1 MTLSMSRAERE
12 AFLAETHVAILSVA
26 EPGRGPLA
34 IPVWYEY
41 EPGRD
46 VRIVTGG
53 KSRKMT
59 LLRAAGRATLCVQDE
74 KPPYRY
80 VTVEGPIA
88 SGVLDVD
95 RDWRGTATRYLGAQ
109 LGEVYL
115 AGMAA
120 ALADAVLFTLRP
132 ERWLTADFRK
142 WRP

>member
-1 MTLSMSRAERE
+1 MTLSMSRAERD
-12 AFLAETHVAILSVA
+12 AFLAEAHVAILSVA
-26 EPGRGPLA
+26 ESGRGPLA
-34 IPVWYEY
+34 VPVWYEY

-46 VRIVTGG
+46 IRVVTGG
-53 KSRKMT
+53 KSRKMS
-59 LLRAAGRATLCVQDE
+59 LLRAAGRATLCAQDE

-88 SGVLDVD
+88 FGTLDVE
-95 RDWRGTATRYLGAQ
+95 RDWRSPAIRYLGAQ
-109 LGEVYL
+109 MGEVYL

-132 ERWLTADFRK
+132 ERWQTADFRK

>member
-1 MTLSMSRAERE
+1 MTLSMSRAERD

-26 EPGRGPLA
+26 ESGRGPLA
-34 IPVWYEY
+34 VPVWYEY

-46 VRIVTGG
+46 IRIVTGG
-53 KSRKMT
+53 KSRKMS
-59 LLRAAGRATLCVQDE
+59 LLRAAGRATLCAQDE

-88 SGVLDVD
+88 FGTLDVE
-95 RDWRGTATRYLGAQ
+95 RDWRGPAIHYLGAQ
-109 LGEVYL
+109 MGEVYL

-132 ERWLTADFRK
+132 ERWQTADFRK

>member
-80 VTVEGPIA
+80 VTV
-88 SGVLDVD
+88 
-95 RDWRGTATRYLGAQ
+95 
-109 LGEVYL
+109 GE
-115 AGMAA
+115 
-120 ALADAVLFTLRP
+120 
-132 ERWLTADFRK
+132 
-142 WRP
+142 